1 MEGEAM
7 KCGESER
14 PVHTQAA
21 VSSHWLTVTFQYM
34 AFKATRSRHTR
45 TSLPTVNNSFK
56 TSHVYKEL
64 LVS

>member
-7 KCGESER
+7 KCGESEH

-34 AFKATRSRHTR
+34 AFKATRSQHT
-45 TSLPTVNNSFK
+45 
-56 TSHVYKEL
+56 
-64 LVS
+64 